1 MEILVANPRG
11 FCAGVDRAIDI
22 TERAIKIFGAPIYVK
37 HEIVHNNYVV
47 KKLKDQGVI
56 FIEDLNEVPEDSVL
70 IFSAHGVS
78 NNIEHQAKKRKLK
91 IFDATCP
98 LVTKVHMEVQRYS
111 DNNINT
117 ILIGHNGHPEVEGTL
132 GRYNKNNNSKII
144 LVESIKD
151 VEELDFPIN
160 KEIAYVTQTTL
171 SIDDTKKIIDS
182 IRKKYKNIVEPKSKD
197 ICYATQNRQNAVK
210 KLTLSCDLILVVGSK
225 NSSNSNRLKEI
236 SENVGIET
244 KLIDSENDIKK
255 EWFADKKKV
264 GLTAGASAP
273 EILVESILNR
283 LKEFNSY
290 KIIETDGIEEK
301 ITFKI
306 PKELKTVVSQ

>member
-1 MEILVANPRG
+1 M
-11 FCAGVDRAIDI
+11 
-22 TERAIKIFGAPIYVK
+22 
-37 HEIVHNNYVV
+37 
-47 KKLKDQGVI
+47 
-56 FIEDLNEVPEDSVL
+56 
-70 IFSAHGVS
+70 
-78 NNIEHQAKKRKLK
+78 
-91 IFDATCP
+91 
-98 LVTKVHMEVQRYS
+98 
-111 DNNINT
+111 
-117 ILIGHNGHPEVEGTL
+117 
-132 GRYNKNNNSKII
+132 
-144 LVESIKD
+144 
-151 VEELDFPIN
+151 
-160 KEIAYVTQTTL
+160 TQTTL

-290 KIIETDGIEEK
+290 KIIETDGVEEK

-306 PKELKTVVSQ
+306 PKELKTAVSR